1 MEEDVDSTSSF
12 LSYLQGVS
20 TRRKSAR
27 RTGFIVSTISQAT
40 LLHKK
45 TPYIADAVR
54 NIWCDM
60 SVSIVPDS

>member
-12 LSYLQGVS
+12 LSY
-20 TRRKSAR
+20 SAR

-45 TPYIADAVR
+45 TPYIADTVR
-54 NIWCDM
+54 NIWCEI
-60 SVSIVPDS
+60 SIVIVPDS